1 MMRFCPKCGNLLI
14 AKKKIKNVYLVCR
27 KCHREYKMKG
37 EKPTISEAMH
47 EAKKGIV
54 FMGKGEE
61 IAELPKTKI
70 ICPECENTEA
80 YWWMQQTRSADE
92 PPTLFF
98 KCIKCGYSWRSYG

>member
-14 AKKKIKNVYLVCR
+14 AKKKRKNVYLVCR

-37 EKPTISEAMH
+37 EKLTISEAVH